1 MTLIHK
7 TIISNKFMRNI
18 STFISI
24 SILFCILRLTTLPL
38 LAAEGDLKDD
48 LAKLQGK
55 WKATVASERGSS
67 IWKLELKGNKATI
80 VIENKTGDTM
90 FKGECD
96 FKLESHGSFKAYTYS
111 NLKNLTDG
119 GDGQVQLTDG
129 NTKSSIYKL
138 ESDTFITVSGLRVD
152 DTEGKPALIKW
163 EKVVETAK

>member
-1 MTLIHK
+1 MK
-7 TIISNKFMRNI
+7 NI
-18 STFISI
+18 FAGLTVLGLFLTFN
-24 SILFCILRLTTLPL
+24 LACLPL
-38 LAAEGDLKDD
+38 KAADGDLKDD
-48 LAKLQGK
+48 LTKLQGK
-55 WKATVASERGSS
+55 WRASVTSERGSS

-80 VIENKTGDTM
+80 IIENKSGDTM

-96 FKLESHGSFKAYTYS
+96 FKLESHGSFKAYTYF

-163 EKVVETAK
+163 EKVLETAK